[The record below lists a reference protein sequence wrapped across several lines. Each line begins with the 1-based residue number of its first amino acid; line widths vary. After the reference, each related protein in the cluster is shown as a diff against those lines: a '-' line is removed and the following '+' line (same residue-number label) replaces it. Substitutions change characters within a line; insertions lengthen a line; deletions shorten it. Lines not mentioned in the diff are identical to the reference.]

1 MKELKNSKDY
11 IISFLLT
18 DWNNPRESIIQLK
31 ETISNIGNFYIDWQ
45 IDKIIQFL
53 SGFLDLNL
61 ADRAKISHKLFGGEK
76 KEENAERLINNLFEA
91 DSYKKITFIINAT
104 RSFLLLDD
112 ILTAEMYFRIIR
124 AIVDTQIEDL
134 EFLKMNILSNSSF
147 IENDN
152 VFALSHSGLM
162 RQYSWNAFTNLEQET
177 YVFSAL
183 AFKVDRYALSVEDKE
198 HLRLLEQK
206 EKEQIKPQ
214 FTVPAVAT

>member
-1 MKELKNSKDY
+1 MKELKNSKDC
-11 IISFLLT
+11 IKDFLLT
-18 DWNNPRESIIQLK
+18 DWSNPITIIIKISELK
-31 ETISNIGNFYIDWQ
+31 DNIKNTYIDWQ
-45 IDKIIQFL
+45 IDKIIQFF
-53 SGFLDLNL
+53 SGFQDLTS
-61 ADRAKISHKLFGGEK
+61 ADCTKISQKLFNGDN
-76 KEENAERLINNLFEA
+76 KEDNAERLVNSLFEA
-91 DSYKKITFIINAT
+91 DSSKKITFIINAT

-124 AIVDTQIEDL
+124 AIVDNQIEDL

-162 RQYSWNAFTNLEQET
+162 RQYSWNAFTNLEQQT
-177 YVFSAL
+177 YVFSTL

>member
-11 IISFLLT
+11 IINLLLT
-18 DWNNPRESIIQLK
+18 DWNNPRESILQLK
-31 ETISNIGNFYIDWQ
+31 ETASNIGNFYIDWQ
-45 IDKIIQFL
+45 LDKIIQFL

-61 ADRAKISHKLFGGEK
+61 ADRAIISQKLFGGEK

-91 DSYKKITFIINAT
+91 DSYKKITFLINAT

-112 ILTAEMYFRIIR
+112 ELTAEMYFRIVR

-134 EFLKMNILSNSSF
+134 EFLKRNVLSNGNF
-147 IENDN
+147 VENDN
-152 VFALSHSGLM
+152 VFALANSGLM
-162 RQYSWNAFTNLEQET
+162 RQYSWNAFANLENQT

-198 HLRLLEQK
+198 HLIQLEQK
-206 EKEQIKPQ
+206 EKEKLKPE
-214 FTVPAVAT
+214 FTVPAVFS